1 MADTIPRRQIM
12 TKKQKT
18 AIVATIKMILKAG
31 KATPAYPVGPT
42 LGGYGINIGAVVK
55 EYNERT
61 AHQVGLKVPVVVTIY
76 GDRSFSLQILQPTTS
91 ALLRRAAGVDK
102 GSGAAGHTPVGRI
115 TQTQLYEIAQ
125 LKLVELNA
133 NDIEAAM
140 RTVAGTARS
149 MGIVILDEH
158 GRELLLPAPQDMELV
173 DAA

>member
-1 MADTIPRRQIM
+1 M

-61 AHQVGLKVPVVVTIY
+61 AHQVGLKVPVLVTIY

-102 GSGAAGHTPVGRI
+102 GSGATGRTPVGQI
-115 TQTQLYEIAQ
+115 TQAQLYEIAQ
-125 LKLVELNA
+125 LKMPELNA
-133 NDIEAAM
+133 NDLEAAM

-149 MGIVILDEH
+149 MGIIVLDEH
-158 GRELLLPAPQDMELV
+158 GREVTMSAPHVMELV